1 MKRIIPSLIWLCFY
15 FIFPTSSFA
24 DDAPTFPPTL
34 PFTYNGA
41 TYYNVIAQT
50 GSTAA
55 CGGFSNI
62 KELIYYNKASTFAI
76 SAYVSSAY
84 GTPATGVTAVTIT
97 GTSRAVRFFSRTQ
110 NSTVNYA
117 FTEYANGGGFTV
129 SNQCYCYKMDSN
141 SIYTNND
148 ISRLDDST
156 IFKASNVVSP
166 RLLSVNIYPL
176 EGGSVAGDGI
186 ACDFLHLGAC
196 QNYFGQ
202 NGDAAITATANPG
215 YVLSY
220 VQDGAIQSV
229 DNPYTTTM
237 DKDRSV
243 TVVFKSVWDWLL
255 NPSTMP
261 YFPPRVPFIY
271 NGITYY
277 NVIAQIGNSSACGG
291 FKNIRQLVYY
301 NKSASNTPL
310 KTFNSAYNVVN
321 GAATY
326 GISNAIRFYSA
337 TQDATVSYGITEYT
351 NPSGISI
358 GAGQCATVAMNP
370 NSVYS
375 NNDVMK
381 PDNTVFKA
389 ANVASPVKLSIIV
402 NPLEG
407 GSVTGNGIAC
417 NVCTSGICQY
427 YVVKNSNM
435 TLHAEPKS
443 SDYVF
448 VHWKVN
454 GEIQSTNADY
464 AVMMDNSKNVEAVFK
479 RPLFGFPLA
488 GYTPYTAPVTSVFD
502 HSGSAQYDDTD
513 HKVVAFNGESS
524 GFQTPYSGTTCYRK
538 IDSSI
543 FGIGFKYN
551 GYSLAGA
558 HYLCYNGH
566 PGYDY
571 AVDGANVYS
580 VATGTVRF
588 AGYDACLGNMV
599 TIEHA
604 EGYITK
610 YCHLGSINTVN
621 VQADQPIQ
629 SGILI
634 GQSGN
639 TGTCSDGPH
648 LHFQTE
654 NSASVPI
661 DPYGWTGNDV
671 DPYTKAS
678 SINLWE

>member
-1 MKRIIPSLIWLCFY
+1 
-15 FIFPTSSFA
+15 
-24 DDAPTFPPTL
+24 
-34 PFTYNGA
+34 
-41 TYYNVIAQT
+41 
-50 GSTAA
+50 
-55 CGGFSNI
+55 
-62 KELIYYNKASTFAI
+62 
-76 SAYVSSAY
+76 
-84 GTPATGVTAVTIT
+84 
-97 GTSRAVRFFSRTQ
+97 
-110 NSTVNYA
+110 
-117 FTEYANGGGFTV
+117 
-129 SNQCYCYKMDSN
+129 
-141 SIYTNND
+141 
-148 ISRLDDST
+148 
-156 IFKASNVVSP
+156 
-166 RLLSVNIYPL
+166 VNIYPL
-176 EGGSVAGDGI
+176 EGGSVTSDGI
-186 ACDFLHLGAC
+186 ACDFLHLGNC

-202 NGDAAITATANPG
+202 NGNAIITASANPG

-229 DNPYTTTM
+229 DNPYTATM
-237 DKDRSV
+237 DKDRPV
-243 TVVFKSVWDWLL
+243 TVVFKSAWDWLL
-255 NPSTMP
+255 NPS
-261 YFPPRVPFIY
+261 FILSLPPRVPFVY
-271 NGITYY
+271 NGVTYY
-277 NVIAQIGNSSACGG
+277 NVLAQTGSTATCGG
-291 FKNIRQLVYY
+291 FYNIKDILFY
-301 NKSASNTPL
+301 NKASN
-310 KTFNSAYNVVN
+310 FAISAYVS
-321 GAATY
+321 GTY
-326 GISNAIRFYSA
+326 GTPATGVTAVNITGTSRAVRFLSRNTSVANIDNYVA
-337 TQDATVSYGITEYT
+337 TEYSSSSFSMG
-351 NPSGISI
+351 N
-358 GAGQCATVAMNP
+358 QCYRYKMDS
-370 NSVYS
+370 NSVYT
-375 NNDVMK
+375 NNDVLRL
-381 PDNTVFKA
+381 DDGTIFKA
-389 ANVASPVKLSIIV
+389 ANIVSPVTLSITV

-427 YVVKNSNM
+427 YVMKNSNM

-464 AVMMDNSKNVEAVFK
+464 ALMMDNSKNVEAVFK

-538 IDSSI
+538 IDNSI

-588 AGYDACLGNMV
+588 AGYDACLGNMI

-654 NSASVPI
+654 NSAGVPI